1 MKFTSIKKE
10 NTRYVQFYINKEE
23 LEDEDVKKTIE
34 KYKSEKCNVA
44 VFITGNVDCVEVLEK
59 IVKYKL

>member
-10 NTRYVQFYINKEE
+10 NIRYVQFYIKKEE
-23 LEDEDVKKTIE
+23 IEDENVKKVIE

-44 VFITGNVDCVEVLEK
+44 IFITGNQNHKEILEK
-59 IVKYKL
+59 IVKYN